1 MSALSE
7 NLIDHSDSS
16 DRISDIFK
24 NNNFSSAT
32 DSGTESTCQPGTY
45 KKDPWDWLFVN
56 KDDNEEETSLYRVE
70 ALQAWWWKKYILVP
84 FLTIVTLGFIILVM
98 YWYPNIKA
106 SLMFNK
112 WVEIRSK
119 ATYMLI
125 TGYKDHKEIVEI
137 NFRESTRNPILENS
151 PFEAE
156 RSIPRK
162 FANQFSNFI
171 F

>member
-1 MSALSE
+1 MNDLSE
-7 NLIDHSDSS
+7 NFIDRNDSS
-16 DRISDIFK
+16 DRISDILK

-32 DSGTESTCQPGTY
+32 DSGTESTWLPGTY

-70 ALQAWWWKKYILVP
+70 ALQEWWWKKYILVP
-84 FLTIVTLGFIILVM
+84 FLTLITVGIIILVM
-98 YWYPNIKA
+98 YWYPNVKA
-106 SLMFNK
+106 SLMYNK
-112 WVEIRSK
+112 WIEIRTK
-119 ATYMLI
+119 ASHMLI

-156 RSIPRK
+156 MSIPRK
-162 FANQFSNFI
+162 LPSFPLQI
-171 F
+171 YI